1 MSFVSGFQSDPVPS
15 SQTPGLGFAFK
26 GPKLVIRRAEEGI
39 RIPLLPEVLAFGVE
53 PQWRHYFGT
62 WNNAG
67 CYAVCLPDDV
77 AVVQGF
83 EARGLREMFGQ
94 MEEELVWV
102 AGRAGQLVHWHR
114 NHRFCGRCGRPT
126 EDHRS
131 ERAKICPACGLLN
144 HPRVS
149 PAIIVAVVK
158 DRQLLMAHAHRF
170 PAKFYSVLAGF
181 AEPGENLEECVQRE
195 VFEEVGVQVKNI
207 RYFGSQPWPFPDSL
221 MVAFTAEYAG
231 GEIRIDPVEISDA
244 GWFAADSLPEVPP
257 PISIARRLIDW
268 FSATYT

>member
-1 MSFVSGFQSDPVPS
+1 MSFVPGFQAESLPS
-15 SQTPGLGFAFK
+15 TMPGLGFAFK
-26 GPKLVIRRAEEGI
+26 GAKLVIKRAEGGP
-39 RIPLLPEVLAFGVE
+39 RIPSLPEVLALSAE
-53 PQWRHYFGT
+53 PPWWHYFGT
-62 WNNAG
+62 WNGGG
-67 CYAVCLPDDV
+67 CCAVCLPDEV
-77 AVVQGF
+77 ALGEGF

-114 NHRFCGRCGRPT
+114 NHRFCGRCGSLT

-149 PAIIVAVVK
+149 PAIIVAVVR
-158 DRQLLMAHAHRF
+158 DRQLLLAHAHRF

-181 AEPGENLEECVQRE
+181 AEPGESLEQCVQRE
-195 VFEEVGVQVKNI
+195 VFEEVGLQVKNL

-221 MVAFTAEYAG
+221 MVAFTADYAG
-231 GEIRIDPVEISDA
+231 GEIRIDPAEISDA
-244 GWFAADSLPEVPP
+244 GWFAANGLPEVPP

-268 FSATYT
+268 FSATFI